1 MTLNHLKV
9 SIFISSI
16 SLALISCQAE
26 TDERGGSII
35 PKVAEG
41 IYGQPGEM
49 VTFATEAQEAT
60 FIRGEEIVQRRFT
73 QEEGLGPLFNVSF
86 CGACHEKPT
95 FGGSAGHYRDFYIY
109 GERLPGGS
117 FSASGPRSGVLSTF
131 EFIVP
136 PSSQAE
142 EGAPSLMITKREAE
156 LEANLMT
163 LRNPIPFFGIGLIA
177 QISEEAILANADP
190 DDLDGDGISGRPN
203 YDQGYV
209 GRFGLKA
216 QTVSI
221 ENFIRGPLFNHLG
234 ITSNPLPAE
243 RQAELPVPSV
253 AEERDAEVE
262 IQDLEGPLQLE
273 VHTLPQAAAPS
284 EPLTDSDEAPDP
296 EMSSDDLFDLVSWA
310 MLLAA
315 PMPDSMSPEA
325 ELGQGFFHA
334 VQCASCHI
342 PSLDS
347 PRGAIPAYSDLL
359 LHDMGEALADGI
371 VMGLATG
378 REFRTQPLWG
388 VSATGPYLY
397 DGRAHTVT
405 EAVLFHD
412 GEAKESRKAF
422 EALTTDEQGSLIE
435 FLMSLGGRSIRSE
448 GLIPPQDALPQP
460 GEAGGPYR
468 ALTEAEESQWAAG
481 RALFDR
487 DFGFSEGLGPIFN
500 GDSCRGCHFDP
511 FVGGAGPIGVSA
523 VRYGYPTEDVSSP
536 EGAPLRVAEDGVTL
550 IRRFSR
556 PLTHPPHSG
565 GDALFE
571 VRQALPSYGLG
582 ALELVPD
589 EVLIDAE
596 DPDDLNG
603 DGVRG
608 IARRLPDGQIGRF
621 GWKSQ
626 LPSLRTFIADAVS
639 MELGLTLP
647 VSLNLA
653 SATTSDDDDIT
664 DPELSAKE
672 FDALDL
678 YLRLLGPPSLELSD
692 DPERQAEDEALFSE
706 VGCAGCHTPMI
717 TEDLPRP
724 AFTNLLLHDVQGSDY
739 IGAPEGEV
747 NPRLFRTTPL
757 WGLSMTGPYWHDGRA
772 TTIED
777 AIVLH
782 RGEAQGAQR
791 AYLALSTEQKARLL
805 DYLKRL

>member
-1 MTLNHLKV
+1 MALNNLKKSMIFTL
-9 SIFISSI
+9 IFV
-16 SLALISCQAE
+16 ALVGCQTE
-26 TDERGGSII
+26 NDERESPVALKI
-35 PKVAEG
+35 AEG

-60 FIRGEEIVQRRFT
+60 FIRGEEVVQRRFT
-73 QEEGLGPLFNVSF
+73 LEEGLGPLFNVSF

-131 EFIVP
+131 EFITP
-136 PSSQAE
+136 PSSQTE
-142 EGAPSLMITKREAE
+142 EVAPSLMVTKREAE

-177 QISEEAILANADP
+177 QISEEAILANVDP
-190 DDLDGDGISGRPN
+190 TDLDGDGISGRPN

-234 ITSNPLPAE
+234 ITTNPLPAE

-262 IQDLEGPLQLE
+262 IQNLEGPLQLE

-284 EPLTDSDEAPDP
+284 EPLTDSDETPDP

-315 PMPDSMSPEA
+315 PMPDPMSAES
-325 ELGQGFFHA
+325 ELGQGLFHA

-342 PSLDS
+342 PSLES

-359 LHDMGEALADGI
+359 LHDMGEEMADGV

-378 REFRTQPLWG
+378 HEFRTQPLWG

-397 DGRAHTVT
+397 DGRAHTLT
-405 EAVLFHD
+405 EAILFHD
-412 GEAKESRKAF
+412 GEAEESREAF
-422 EALTTDEQGSLIE
+422 EALTTDEQSSLIE
-435 FLMSLGGRSIRSE
+435 FLMSLGGRAVRSE
-448 GLIPPQDALPQP
+448 GLISPQATPPQS

-468 ALTEAEESQWAAG
+468 ALTEAEAPQWAAG
-481 RALFDR
+481 RALFDH

-523 VRYGYPTEDVSSP
+523 VRYGYPTEDLFSP
-536 EGAPLRVAEDGVTL
+536 EGDSLRVPDDGVTL

-582 ALELVPD
+582 ALELIPD
-589 EVLIDAE
+589 EALIDAE

-608 IARRLPDGQIGRF
+608 LARRLADGQIGRF

-626 LPSLRTFIADAVS
+626 LPSLRAFIADAVS

-653 SATTSDDDDIT
+653 SANTSDDDDID
-664 DPELSAKE
+664 DPELSVEA

-678 YLRLLGPPSLELSD
+678 YLRLLAPPSLVLSD

-706 VGCAGCHTPMI
+706 VGCAACHTPMI
-717 TEDLPRP
+717 SDDLPRP
-724 AFTNLLLHDVQGSDY
+724 AFTNLLLHDVQSSDY

-747 NPRLFRTTPL
+747 HPRLFRTTPL
-757 WGLSMTGPYWHDGRA
+757 WGLSTTAPYWHDGRA

-777 AIVLH
+777 AITLH
-782 RGEAQGAQR
+782 RAEARGAQR
-791 AYLALSTEQKARLL
+791 AYLALSAERKARLL
-805 DYLKRL
+805 DYLNRL